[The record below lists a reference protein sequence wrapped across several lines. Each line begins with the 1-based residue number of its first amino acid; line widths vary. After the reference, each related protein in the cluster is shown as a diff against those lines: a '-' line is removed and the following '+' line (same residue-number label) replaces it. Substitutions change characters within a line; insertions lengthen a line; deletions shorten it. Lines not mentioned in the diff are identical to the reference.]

1 MKIKVNGKYVE
12 DFEFVKN
19 FVCTQCGCAH
29 KVLQYYKSSDNA
41 IQVRC
46 GECNAYYGNYKY
58 DDNFGGAD
66 NAAPSVSN

>member
-29 KVLQYYKSSDNA
+29 KVLQDYKSSNNA
-41 IQVRC
+41 IQARC

-66 NAAPSVSN
+66 NAAPPVSD